1 MISST
6 YSNAYLWVYCEYMT
20 YDTMIKKKKKTG
32 QLTSKALHLQGCRFK
47 TKKRSSFSSIVFSKY
62 RLGWVIAY

>member
-20 YDTMIKKKKKTG
+20 YDTMIKKKNKK
-32 QLTSKALHLQGCRFK
+32 KDRA
-47 TKKRSSFSSIVFSKY
+47 
-62 RLGWVIAY
+62 AD

>member
-20 YDTMIKKKKKTG
+20 YDTMIKKKKKKRQGSWLVKLYTCKAVG
-32 QLTSKALHLQGCRFK
+32 SKP
-47 TKKRSSFSSIVFSKY
+47 KREVAFLV
-62 RLGWVIAY
+62 